1 MIYEKIQLHKQLPK
15 NALYDSLIE
24 KIIFWNDSIDI
35 KASEYNEKYI
45 QQFTCESSRD
55 LKYRKSITAP
65 RRIMQSII
73 EKYISI
79 CFKNEAERVQNDF
92 YENVDLIGSDMQT
105 FMKHM
110 TNVSAIEGASYMMP
124 DSIGNDESLNV
135 AQKRVLGDRTFIRYL
150 TNEQIS
156 DWVDIYGNLMEVL
169 VTFEDALGNY
179 FAMYYDSE
187 SKARIEMD
195 KKGNV
200 TSIGELVPHGYS
212 QIPVVR
218 MLPFDLEESF
228 ASNGCELQKSIN
240 NQISLQRVEL
250 FKMVYSRLFGSGIDE
265 MKDQNGNVIPLTW
278 GQDTLL
284 CVSNPQADM
293 KVLVAD
299 VNQGKTIIE
308 SFQEEIEHLY
318 KQYHISAQSI
328 QNGQV
333 PSGYSL
339 VISREDFNNV
349 AKKFVKCAETAE
361 NIIVKLIEETENL
374 GLEPAKY
381 SYVFIENDYQQDL
394 MNLRDILALNISEE
408 VKEIAQK
415 NFALKY
421 FGIVPKIVPGIPQ
434 VNPQTA

>member
-1 MIYEKIQLHKQLPK
+1 
-15 NALYDSLIE
+15 
-24 KIIFWNDSIDI
+24 
-35 KASEYNEKYI
+35 
-45 QQFTCESSRD
+45 
-55 LKYRKSITAP
+55 
-65 RRIMQSII
+65 MQSII

-293 KVLVAD
+293 KVLGAD